1 MKNILVVSKIHFRV
15 SKSMDESPSLFR
27 TIISQG
33 FVENS
38 EPGSP
43 TENYHKIKIK
53 IHRVATRNQ
62 NLENVFKKSLGKILL
77 QTK

>member
-15 SKSMDESPSLFR
+15 SKSTDESPSLFR

-38 EPGSP
+38 EPGSRK
-43 TENYHKIKIK
+43 ENYHKIKIK
-53 IHRVATRNQ
+53 IHRVATCNQ
-62 NLENVFKKSLGKILL
+62 NLENVLKKSLGKIIL
-77 QTK
+77 